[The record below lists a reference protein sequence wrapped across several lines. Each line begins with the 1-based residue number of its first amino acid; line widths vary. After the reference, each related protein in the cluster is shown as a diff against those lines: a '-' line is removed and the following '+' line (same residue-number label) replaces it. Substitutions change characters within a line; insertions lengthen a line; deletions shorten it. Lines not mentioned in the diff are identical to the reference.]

1 LALFSTNWSID
12 MKDHVQ
18 VTTRVSGELAADL
31 LTMAAQEKRSLSNIL
46 VLAIEDFV
54 AKWKADQQKS
64 A

>member
-1 LALFSTNWSID
+1 